1 MNATI
6 KQTIVERRT
15 IRNFV
20 DTPIDEALLNELLEK
35 AAYAPFHNKVE
46 PWHVIVVD
54 DYETKMHFLEKVF
67 ESYERNNIL
76 KDVSESNL
84 EKLRASYKEALVTP
98 AVSLIVSADQF
109 DDEKQSFEA
118 LAATCAFIQNCQLL
132 AWEEG
137 IGVVWRSNP
146 FIFDPEFAKELGV
159 PADQKIVGAL
169 QVGYFDEEK
178 KPKTKKRRELTEWVQ
193 KAKIPQ
199 YDKK

>member
-118 LAATCAFIQNCQLL
+118 LAATCAFIQNFQLL